1 MGAASLTLCQR
12 KSAMRI
18 TIKLDAFDHTSE
30 SAFAVLWLDRENG
43 RWSREGH
50 ECLDIPVWG
59 TWKSE
64 AGGMLLLDAATSN
77 ALLMLHGLRLSTTG
91 DGRSAEGAL
100 QNVADKKWESQR
112 GRADYFGCGANSEP
126 RPLDHGHWHVQCV
139 DRERIVAEHEVFSD
153 EPDAVSGGSA
163 CPGDPGSFAT

>member
-1 MGAASLTLCQR
+1 
-12 KSAMRI
+12 MRI
-18 TIKLDAFDHTSE
+18 TIKLDAFVHTSE

-50 ECLDIPVWG
+50 ECLDIPPWG
-59 TWKSE
+59 TWTSE
-64 AGGMLLLDAATSN
+64 AGGTQLLDAATSN

-91 DGRSAEGAL
+91 DGRSAEGTL

-112 GRADYFGCGANSEP
+112 GRADYFGRGATSEP
-126 RPLDHGHWHVQCV
+126 RPLDSGHWHVQCV
-139 DRERIVAEHEVFSD
+139 DRESIVAEHEVFSD
-153 EPDAVSGGSA
+153 EPDAVNGGSA